1 MINSINAQSKNSLR
15 TVTTGRVSMI
25 GILAMSVGI
34 AAAPA
39 NAQDI
44 TAPDTTAPVS
54 PVISSPIMEAPT
66 ANSLPVEAAPVPK
79 APVVRVNTI
88 PQVAP
93 DRADDLA
100 GKGGFN
106 VETVAPEALAQIER
120 EQQERE
126 AATVKAAAAS
136 INEPVKA
143 PGRVIA
149 DAVDTSGVSDNRV
162 DSISASSDGSTA
174 AIVGGEM
181 PVIPVPPEP
190 SGVEAPDSFSGES
203 DPDWGLLAA
212 LAAMLGIGSA
222 GVYAAGR
229 RKSKNLQTG
238 DQAVTSSDNFASPAS
253 LNDMIMPELRRDPD
267 RAETPLAD
275 DAGLDPTQSVGGKLS
290 VEASFTEFVAS
301 LPAFAAPLDK
311 GNRRV
316 SMLDR
321 RVAAAPRPYLGE
333 TDMSRNDGYFE
344 ANIDAMPTPQN
355 PFLTRQKRLK
365 RARFLDQKLTA
376 MKTSASMGR
385 TKQVSRPWEPAFS

>member
-15 TVTTGRVSMI
+15 TVTAGRVSMI

-66 ANSLPVEAAPVPK
+66 ANSLPGEAAPVSK
-79 APVVRVNTI
+79 APVAGVNAI
-88 PQVAP
+88 PQVTP

-100 GKGGFN
+100 SKGGFD

-126 AATVKAAAAS
+126 AATAKAAAAS
-136 INEPVKA
+136 IKEPVKA

-162 DSISASSDGSTA
+162 DSIGASSDGSTA
-174 AIVGGEM
+174 AIVDGEM
-181 PVIPVPPEP
+181 PVIAVPPEP
-190 SGVEAPDSFSGES
+190 SGVEAPDSVSRES

-229 RKSKNLQTG
+229 RKSKNLHTG

-275 DAGLDPTQSVGGKLS
+275 DAGLDPTQSVGEKLS
-290 VEASFTEFVAS
+290 VEASFTEFVAN
-301 LPAFAAPLDK
+301 LPAFEAPLDK

-333 TDMSRNDGYFE
+333 TDMSRNDGYFT

-365 RARFLDQKLTA
+365 RARFLDQKLAA

-385 TKQVSRPWEPAFS
+385 TKQVSRPREPAFT